1 MSINIDE
8 LKKDLKHN
16 PVFNMSLSGKEIF
29 HSNVL
34 AWLLSETNDNDE
46 ATSTAKAL
54 TKLFPPKGLKADEK
68 AEEKYRVLTVF
79 REKNDFD
86 LLVLYLE
93 EDDYKK
99 FKEARENAAYDSKI
113 NIEDASDEIKFDNAK
128 KDVLKPQMDCL
139 AKCKFVVIE
148 NKFKAIPD
156 CEQLDRY
163 YFEICGYKKN
173 TKNEWHNNKNINLV
187 NIANVKFEKNGK
199 IQINEDNTTCFLLAP
214 QEALNLF
221 RNNSKKYTNKKIFD
235 YKYKEKDK
243 TQTKKNETLTVEW
256 SFVSYD
262 DLIEEIKP
270 EGQNKEILERYLAFT
285 KQMLE
290 LSKEAINVE
299 SSTKVY
305 DFEGKVK
312 LLKSIRIHDFYA
324 RLWFSAV
331 MSIIRND
338 LLREVKEGL
347 ITDVGYSNGMGMLNF
362 MYDFEQY
369 SEARFGIEIQAKQFR
384 IAVYIT
390 NKKQYKWE
398 TEEGTTDKDLEK
410 NQYPKIFYWLKS
422 IYKQIK
428 QDNKEHFDYPDEK
441 ELELKKFA
449 DFKYIKIPIKEQ
461 NLTIEVL
468 GKKIKEVLSIM
479 KSNEKN
485 FEGKT
490 ESLDRTN
497 INPQSNEKNFE
508 GKPERT

>member
-1 MSINIDE
+1 MSINIDK
-8 LKKDLKHN
+8 LKDDLKNN

-54 TKLFPPKGLKADEK
+54 TKLFPPKDLKADEK

-86 LLVLYLE
+86 LLIVYLE
-93 EDDYKK
+93 KDDYEG
-99 FKEARENAAYDSKI
+99 FKNARENAADDFKI

-156 CEQLDRY
+156 SEQLDRY

-187 NIANVKFEKNGK
+187 NIAYNGK
-199 IQINEDNTTCFLLAP
+199 IQINEDNTTCYLLAP
-214 QEALNLF
+214 QEALELF

-235 YKYKEKDK
+235 YKYIEKDK
-243 TQTKKNETLTVEW
+243 TQTKKNETLIVEW

-262 DLIEEIKP
+262 DLIKEIIP
-270 EGQNKEILERYLAFT
+270 EGQNKEILERYLDFT

-290 LSKEAINVE
+290 LSKEAVNVGN
-299 SSTKVY
+299 STKVY

-312 LLKSIRIHDFYA
+312 LLKSIRIHDFYEK
-324 RLWFSAV
+324 LWFSAV
-331 MSIIRND
+331 MSIIRNNH
-338 LLREVKEGL
+338 LREIKEGL

-362 MYDFEQY
+362 MYTFEKFPV
-369 SEARFGIEIQAKQFR
+369 ARFGIEIQAKQLR

-390 NKKQYKWE
+390 DKKNYEWQRKK
-398 TEEGTTDKDLEK
+398 GTTYKNPEK
-410 NQYPKIFYWLKS
+410 EQFEEIFKWLCS
-422 IYKQIK
+422 IYGEI
-428 QDNKEHFDYPDEK
+428 NKDDSESFDYSKEE
-441 ELELKKFA
+441 ELELLKFA
-449 DFKYIKIPIKEQ
+449 DFKYIKIPLKVE
-461 NLTIEVL
+461 NLTVDIL
-468 GKKIKEVLSIM
+468 GKKIQEVLSIM
-479 KSNEKN
+479 KSRVEWFHGETKEIEN
-485 FEGKT
+485 
-490 ESLDRTN
+490 
-497 INPQSNEKNFE
+497 
-508 GKPERT
+508 

>member
-1 MSINIDE
+1 MISWKEKDIMSINIDK
-8 LKKDLKHN
+8 LKDDLKNN

-34 AWLLSETNDNDE
+34 AWLLLETDDNDE

-221 RNNSKKYTNKKIFD
+221 RNNSKKYTNKYTNKKIFD

-270 EGQNKEILERYLAFT
+270 EGQNKEILELYLAFT

-312 LLKSIRIHDFYA
+312 LLKSIRIHDFYEK
-324 RLWFSAV
+324 LWFSAV

-338 LLREVKEGL
+338 LLREIKEGL

-362 MYDFEQY
+362 MYTFEKFPA
-369 SEARFGIEIQAKQFR
+369 ARFGIQIQAKQLR

-390 NKKQYKWE
+390 DKKNYEWERKEGSTSENPEKEQFEEIFKW
-398 TEEGTTDKDLEK
+398 LC
-410 NQYPKIFYWLKS
+410 S
-422 IYKQIK
+422 IYEKIN
-428 QDNKEHFDYPDEK
+428 QDNSESFDYSKEE
-441 ELELKKFA
+441 ELELLKFA
-449 DFKYIKIPIKEQ
+449 DFKYIKIPLKVE
-461 NLTIEVL
+461 NLTVDIL
-468 GKKIKEVLSIM
+468 GKKIQEVLSIM
-479 KSNEKN
+479 KLSVEK
-485 FEGKT
+485 FLGHTKH
-490 ESLDRTN
+490 
-497 INPQSNEKNFE
+497 K
-508 GKPERT
+508 

>member
-8 LKKDLKHN
+8 LKKKLKRN

-34 AWLLSETNDNDE
+34 AWLLLETDDNDE
-46 ATSTAKAL
+46 ATATAKAL
-54 TKLFPPKGLKADEK
+54 TKLFPPKDLKADEK

-99 FKEARENAAYDSKI
+99 FKEARKNVPDDAKI
-113 NIEDASDEIKFDNAK
+113 NIEDTSDEIKFDSDK
-128 KDVLKPQMDCL
+128 KDVLKTQMDFL

-156 CEQLDRY
+156 SEQLVRY

-187 NIANVKFEKNGK
+187 NIAYNGK
-199 IQINEDNTTCFLLAP
+199 IQINEDNTTCYLLAP
-214 QEALNLF
+214 QEALELF

-243 TQTKKNETLTVEW
+243 TQTKKNETLIVEW

-262 DLIEEIKP
+262 DLIKEIIP

-290 LSKEAINVE
+290 LSKEAVNVE
-299 SSTKVY
+299 NSTKVY
-305 DFEGKVK
+305 DFEDKVK
-312 LLKSIRIHDFYA
+312 LLKSIRIHDFYEK
-324 RLWFSAV
+324 LWFSAV
-331 MSIIRND
+331 LAKINEKLSDEINSKK
-338 LLREVKEGL
+338 LN
-347 ITDVGYSNGMGMLNF
+347 TSVGYSNGMGMLNF
-362 MYDFEQY
+362 MYTFEKFP
-369 SEARFGIEIQAKQFR
+369 EARFGIEIQAKQLR

-390 NKKQYKWE
+390 DKKNYEWQRKK
-398 TEEGTTDKDLEK
+398 GTTYK
-410 NQYPKIFYWLKS
+410 NPEREQFEEIFKWLCS
-422 IYKQIK
+422 IYGEI
-428 QDNKEHFDYPDEK
+428 NKDDSESFDYSKEE
-441 ELELKKFA
+441 ELELLKFA
-449 DFKYIKIPIKEQ
+449 DFKYIKIPLKVE
-461 NLTIEVL
+461 NLTVDIL
-468 GKKIKEVLSIM
+468 GKKIQEVLSIM
-479 KSNEKN
+479 KSRVEWFHGETKEIEN
-485 FEGKT
+485 
-490 ESLDRTN
+490 
-497 INPQSNEKNFE
+497 
-508 GKPERT
+508 

>member
-1 MSINIDE
+1 MSSNIDD
-8 LKKDLKHN
+8 LKKDLKNN

-34 AWLLSETNDNDE
+34 AWLLSETDDNDE

-54 TKLFPPKGLKADEK
+54 TKLFPPKDLKADEK
-68 AEEKYRVLTVF
+68 DDEQYRVLTVF

-99 FKEARENAAYDSKI
+99 FKEARKNVPDDAKI
-113 NIEDASDEIKFDNAK
+113 NIEDTTDEIKFDNDK
-128 KDVLKPQMDCL
+128 KAILKEQMDCL

-156 CEQLDRY
+156 SEQLDRY

-187 NIANVKFEKNGK
+187 SIARNGK
-199 IQINEDNTTCFLLAP
+199 IQINEDNTTCYLLAP
-214 QEALNLF
+214 QEALNIF

-235 YKYKEKDK
+235 YYKEKGK
-243 TQTKKNETLTVEW
+243 TQTKKSETLTVEW
-256 SFVSYD
+256 SFMSYD
-262 DLIEEIKP
+262 DLIKEIIP
-270 EGQNKEILERYLAFT
+270 EDPNKEILEHYLDFT

-290 LSKEAINVE
+290 LSKEAVNVE
-299 SSTKVY
+299 DSTKVY
-305 DFEGKVK
+305 DFEDKVK
-312 LLKSIRIHDFYA
+312 LLKSIRIHDFYEK
-324 RLWFSAV
+324 LWFSAV
-331 MSIIRND
+331 LAKINEKLSDEINSKK
-338 LLREVKEGL
+338 LN
-347 ITDVGYSNGMGMLNF
+347 TSVGYSNGMGMLNF

-369 SEARFGIEIQAKQFR
+369 SEARFGIEIQARQFR

-398 TEEGTTDKDLEK
+398 TEEGTTDKDPEK
-410 NQYPKIFYWLKS
+410 NQYPKIFDWLKS

-428 QDNKEHFDYPDEK
+428 QDNKEHFDYPDEEK
-441 ELELKKFA
+441 LELKKFA
-449 DFKYIKIPIKEQ
+449 DFKYIKIPIKER

-490 ESLDRTN
+490 ER
-497 INPQSNEKNFE
+497 F
-508 GKPERT
+508 

>member
-8 LKKDLKHN
+8 LKKKLKRN

-34 AWLLSETNDNDE
+34 AWLLLETDDNDE

-99 FKEARENAAYDSKI
+99 FKEARENAAYDFKI

-156 CEQLDRY
+156 SEQLDRY

-187 NIANVKFEKNGK
+187 SIARNGK
-199 IQINEDNTTCFLLAP
+199 IQINEDNTTCYLLAP
-214 QEALNLF
+214 QEALNIF

-235 YKYKEKDK
+235 YIYKEKGK
-243 TQTKKNETLTVEW
+243 TQTKKSETLTVEW

-262 DLIEEIKP
+262 DLIKEIIP
-270 EGQNKEILERYLAFT
+270 EDQNKEILERYLDFT
-285 KQMLE
+285 DQMLE
-290 LSKEAINVE
+290 LSKEAVNVE
-299 SSTKVY
+299 DSTKVY
-305 DFEGKVK
+305 GFEDKVK
-312 LLKSIRIHDFYA
+312 LLKSIRIHDFYEK
-324 RLWFSAV
+324 LWFSAV
-331 MSIIRND
+331 LAKINEKLSDEINSKK
-338 LLREVKEGL
+338 LN
-347 ITDVGYSNGMGMLNF
+347 TSVGYSNGMGMLNF
-362 MYDFEQY
+362 MYDFEKY
-369 SEARFGIEIQAKQFR
+369 PEARFGIEIQAKQFR

-497 INPQSNEKNFE
+497 RNPQSNEKNFE
-508 GKPERT
+508 GKTERT

>member
-1 MSINIDE
+1 MISWKEEDIMSINIDE
-8 LKKDLKHN
+8 LKKKLKRN

-34 AWLLSETNDNDE
+34 AWLLLETDDNDE

-86 LLVLYLE
+86 LLIVYYLSE
-93 EDDYKK
+93 DKKQDTESMRDSIIAVIEDEDDEKK
-99 FKEARENAAYDSKI
+99 NHFENDSNKNNKQSPVEGFI
-113 NIEDASDEIKFDNAK
+113 NN
-128 KDVLKPQMDCL
+128 
-139 AKCKFVVIE
+139 CKFVVIE

-156 CEQLDRY
+156 ASQLDRY
-163 YFEICGYKKN
+163 YLNVCGWKINKK
-173 TKNEWHNNKNINLV
+173 TKQWQ
-187 NIANVKFEKNGK
+187 NGK
-199 IQINEDNTTCFLLAP
+199 FIDLGKIAGKKIQLNSENTTCYLLAP
-214 QEALNLF
+214 EKAKELF
-221 RNNSKKYTNKKIFD
+221 AQDSNTYSHD
-235 YKYKEKDK
+235 
-243 TQTKKNETLTVEW
+243 
-256 SFVSYD
+256 
-262 DLIEEIKP
+262 
-270 EGQNKEILERYLAFT
+270 NKETGSQITVLWNLVTYEKVNEVIHKNMNTNYEPILEKYYEFT
-285 KQMLE
+285 DLMLK
-290 LSKEAINVE
+290 LSEDAVAVNE
-299 SSTKVY
+299 NTKIY
-305 DFEGKVK
+305 DFEKTVK
-312 LLKSIRIHDFYA
+312 QLKSIRIHDFYEK
-324 RLWFSAV
+324 LWFSAV

-338 LLREVKEGL
+338 LLREIKEGL

-390 NKKQYKWE
+390 NKKQYKWK
-398 TEEGTTDKDLEK
+398 TEEGTTDKDPEK

-490 ESLDRTN
+490 ERT
-497 INPQSNEKNFE
+497 
-508 GKPERT
+508 

>member
-1 MSINIDE
+1 MSINIKA
-8 LKKDLKHN
+8 LKNN

-34 AWLLSETNDNDE
+34 AWLLSETINNDE

-54 TKLFPPKGLKADEK
+54 TKLFPPKDLNADEK

-86 LLVLYLE
+86 LLIVYLE

-99 FKEARENAAYDSKI
+99 FKKARKKVPVDAKI
-113 NIEDASDEIKFDNAK
+113 NIEDTTDEIKFDNDK
-128 KDVLKPQMDCL
+128 KAILKEQMDCL

-156 CEQLDRY
+156 SEQLDRY

-173 TKNEWHNNKNINLV
+173 RNNDWHNKNNINLV
-187 NIANVKFEKNGK
+187 NIANVKIEEKGK
-199 IQINEDNTTCFLLAP
+199 IQINEDNTTCYLLAP
-214 QEALNLF
+214 QEALNIF

-235 YKYKEKDK
+235 YIYKEKNK
-243 TQTKKNETLTVEW
+243 TQTKKSETLTVEW

-262 DLIEEIKP
+262 DLIKEIIP
-270 EGQNKEILERYLAFT
+270 EDPNKEILEHYLDFT

-290 LSKEAINVE
+290 LSKEAVNVGN
-299 SSTKVY
+299 STKVY
-305 DFEGKVK
+305 DFEDKVK
-312 LLKSIRIHDFYA
+312 LLKSIRIHDFYEK
-324 RLWFSAV
+324 LWFSAV
-331 MSIIRND
+331 LAKINEKLSDEINSKK
-338 LLREVKEGL
+338 LN
-347 ITDVGYSNGMGMLNF
+347 TSVGYSNGMGMLNF

-369 SEARFGIEIQAKQFR
+369 SEARFGIEIQARQFR

-398 TEEGTTDKDLEK
+398 TEEGTTDKDPEK
-410 NQYPKIFYWLKS
+410 NQYPKIFDWLKS

-428 QDNKEHFDYPDEK
+428 QDNKEHFDYPDEEK
-441 ELELKKFA
+441 LELKKFA
-449 DFKYIKIPIKEQ
+449 DFKYIKIPIKER

-490 ESLDRTN
+490 KRLN
-497 INPQSNEKNFE
+497 HH
-508 GKPERT
+508 